1 MGCNITCDSNGK
13 LQLKEQLQQFFTNVR
28 KGQRKE
34 DGYEKLTMQV
44 LVLNLAN
51 PELIFPC

>member
-1 MGCNITCDSNGK
+1 MFNIQMDCNITCDSNGK

-34 DGYEKLTMQV
+34 DGYEKLTM
-44 LVLNLAN
+44 
-51 PELIFPC
+51 